1 MLHPPHSPLTQSLV
15 AQQVLSTSVSINAHA
30 NMRRNNSSILVI
42 TAPLNNIMEQQSH
55 QIQSEHHYGSTN
67 ILQQQQ
73 LLQDHHQQHSG
84 EQIIANIESNSINYE
99 LDDDISYSQ
108 ISFKHHLRQEENTSS
123 RGSMHNVYDNTSIST
138 SISTQTKN
146 ANLQEAAFAE
156 NDSNMLKM
164 SACTA
169 ECEAEDSA
177 CNVVNE
183 RRRLSNASNNTN
195 NSFYTTEEARKAQQ
209 AAPQSLSSVF
219 LENRDILNDQNYPK
233 LYYR

>member
-1 MLHPPHSPLTQSLV
+1 
-15 AQQVLSTSVSINAHA
+15 
-30 NMRRNNSSILVI
+30 
-42 TAPLNNIMEQQSH
+42 MEQQPH

-67 ILQQQQ
+67 ILQNQQ

-84 EQIIANIESNSINYE
+84 EQIIANIENNSINYE

-146 ANLQEAAFAE
+146 ANLHEFAATCQE
-156 NDSNMLKM
+156 NDSNLLKM
-164 SACTA
+164 SLSTA

-177 CNVVNE
+177 YDVVND

-195 NSFYTTEEARKAQQ
+195 NSFYTTEESRKARQ

-233 LYYR
+233 LYYRCVSIQNYVV